1 MKSTTK
7 ELIAKML
14 SESGLQQYEQ
24 AVTSATATVC
34 ECFANGNRLYVCG
47 NGGRAADCGHIV
59 GEADMLNPDKIVI
72 GGVYMRAHKYMDET
86 MYARLK
92 REALHQTAY
101 MQILPSELGEQ
112 IGDFAALSI
121 CEM

>member
-14 SESGLQQYEQ
+14 SESGLQRYEQ
-24 AVTSATATVC
+24 VVASATAAIC

-47 NGGRAADCGHIV
+47 NGG
-59 GEADMLNPDKIVI
+59 
-72 GGVYMRAHKYMDET
+72 
-86 MYARLK
+86 
-92 REALHQTAY
+92 
-101 MQILPSELGEQ
+101 S
-112 IGDFAALSI
+112 AALSI